1 MSKKER
7 LKVYADLVEP
17 LLAGDGNALLNLAS
31 EYPFRHEML
40 PSLGGELKR
49 SRRYRKDRDLAGAAV
64 VAEKLRKSVEEMPVR
79 LAGSVSA
86 R

>member
-1 MSKKER
+1 MSKKAR

-17 LLAGDGNALLNLAS
+17 LLADDGNALLNLAS
-31 EYPFRHEML
+31 EYPFRHETL
-40 PSLGGELKR
+40 QS
-49 SRRYRKDRDLAGAAV
+49 AQ
-64 VAEKLRKSVEEMPVR
+64 RKSVEEMPVR